1 MDEVNIR
8 ILNTLTPSTLAAL
21 VVALTYSESSDEE
34 EEDKINQLIE
44 HILKIMVGV
53 VGYKDSLQ
61 MIVDGG
67 GIIDTAKPN

>member
-1 MDEVNIR
+1 MDEVNIG

-34 EEDKINQLIE
+34 EDKINQLIE
-44 HILKIMVGV
+44 HILNIMVGV
-53 VGYKDSLQ
+53 VGYKDAIQ